1 MDEESDKSGGWLNS
15 IRRAGDALLGLAQS
29 RFELFTV
36 ELQEEKLRALDV
48 IVWLVVALA
57 LIVAGLLVGL
67 GALAL
72 YLWRTAGY
80 LGLIGLALGTLAAGA
95 AVLWKIRNQIRNGPT
110 PFAQCLDE
118 FKKDR
123 ECQRNGN

>member
-1 MDEESDKSGGWLNS
+1 MDEASDKSGGWQHS
-15 IRRAGDALLGLAQS
+15 IRRAGDTLLGLAQN

-57 LIVAGLLVGL
+57 LIVAGLLVVL

-72 YLWRTAGY
+72 YLWRVAGF
-80 LGLIGLALGTLAAGA
+80 LGLIGLALVTLGAGA
-95 AVLWKIRNQIRNGPT
+95 ALLRKIHNQIRNGPS

-118 FKKDR
+118 FRKDR
-123 ECQRNGN
+123 ECLRDGN

>member
-1 MDEESDKSGGWLNS
+1 MDEESDKSSGWLNS

-72 YLWRTAGY
+72 YLWRVAGY
-80 LGLIGLALGTLAAGA
+80 LGLIGLALVTLAAGA

-110 PFAQCLDE
+110 PFGQCLDE
-118 FKKDR
+118 FRKDR
-123 ECQRNGN
+123 ECQRKSN

>member
-1 MDEESDKSGGWLNS
+1 MDEASEKSDGWQHS
-15 IRRAGDALLGLAQS
+15 IRRAGDTLLGLAQN

-72 YLWRTAGY
+72 YLWRVAGF
-80 LGLIGLALGTLAAGA
+80 LGLIGLALVTLGAGA
-95 AVLWKIRNQIRNGPT
+95 ALVRKIHNQIRNGPG

-118 FKKDR
+118 FRKDR
-123 ECQRNGN
+123 ECLKDGN

>member
-1 MDEESDKSGGWLNS
+1 MDEASDKSGGWQHS
-15 IRRAGDALLGLAQS
+15 IRRAGDTLLGLAQN
-29 RFELFTV
+29 RFELFAV

-48 IVWLVVALA
+48 IIWLVVALA

-95 AVLWKIRNQIRNGPT
+95 VVLRKIRNQIRNGPT
-110 PFAQCLDE
+110 PFGQCLEE
-118 FKKDR
+118 FRKDR
-123 ECQRNGN
+123 ECMRDGN